1 MILDRHE
8 YITGKDGKTA
18 GSERV
23 AGTMPRSTSAS

>member
-23 AGTMPRSTSAS
+23 AGTMPDRGVI